1 MEFQFRYLRLLSLS
15 VCALASTA
23 CQFRG
28 DVRPLSSDIAAPPR
42 FFAATPACRAAGA
55 SFALGRVITAPLLEE
70 IRQRSEARMARTVL
84 STDAN
89 SLPFDEGRLNVDVEP
104 NGRIVGS
111 RCG

>member
-1 MEFQFRYLRLLSLS
+1 MEFKFRLLPLLSLS
-15 VCALASTA
+15 ICALVSTA

-28 DVRPLSSDIAAPPR
+28 DVRPLSSDIVAPPR
-42 FFAATPACRAAGA
+42 FVESTPACRAAGA
-55 SFALGRVITAPLLEE
+55 RFALGMVVNGPLLEE

-84 STDAN
+84 RSEV
-89 SLPFDEGRLNVDVEP
+89 SVQPFDEGRLNVDIEP